1 MTRFITAC
9 VVVETFIQNRR
20 SLAVEGE
27 NLARLFN
34 QLAACDRETRNL
46 EYEKR
51 QLESDNLRLRIRIE
65 QLNNEV
71 RRLRNKGGNHLEN
84 KAH

>member
-9 VVVETFIQNRR
+9 VVAETFIQNRR

-51 QLESDNLRLRIRIE
+51 QLGSDNLRLRIRIE

-84 KAH
+84 NAH